1 MVWFKLNF
9 DLRETWNTPFMIMV
23 SSKQI
28 FSDKGQTHSLGES
41 LFLSI
46 CFFFGRWRWLN
57 WNLKSQ
63 INLIKRLLFDPGFNY
78 WIAIVLF
85 RFKLD
90 DELKY
95 LPEAQELIRPER
107 NTLTISFQD
116 VETYK
121 SELATIIQEEYYR

>member
-1 MVWFKLNF
+1 MFARRKL
-9 DLRETWNTPFMIMV
+9 
-23 SSKQI
+23 
-28 FSDKGQTHSLGES
+28 S
-41 LFLSI
+41 LFLNI
-46 CFFFGRWRWLN
+46 YFGFGKWRWLN
-57 WNLKSQ
+57 CNLKSQ
-63 INLIKRLLFDPGFNY
+63 LNLINRLLFDTGFNC
-78 WIAIVLF
+78 WIAIILF